1 MISLQHSTIQTPDG
15 ATLAVYRTEK
25 RRPGPSL
32 VLAGGI
38 AGGVDAWRLLIDD
51 FAPFHQIISWDY
63 RGLFR
68 SSVGNRALRPSD
80 VRIERHAAD
89 LALVLSELNVEQVVL
104 IGWSMGARVA
114 LELARTAPQRVLGV
128 VSINGAFGRPVQH
141 ALTPW
146 IGPLAGAVPM
156 LLRAA
161 ETAAPGAQR
170 LRRRIEPLLHRGLT
184 VDGLRLAG
192 MVGETIDVRRF
203 AGLMHDLSQVELP
216 ALLAVVNALAEHC
229 AEVDLPELDV
239 PVLLV
244 AGERDPFTSTADVQ
258 RASSRFVHGDVLIV
272 PSSTHFT
279 LLEFAELLHLRIEK
293 FLRDQVHFDRYIDVS
308 R

>member
-146 IGPLAGAVPM
+146 IGAAG
-156 LLRAA
+156 
-161 ETAAPGAQR
+161 
-170 LRRRIEPLLHRGLT
+170 RRRPHATSCRRNSGARSATPAPPNRTLVT
-184 VDGLRLAG
+184 PRLDRRRVA
-192 MVGETIDVRRF
+192 VG
-203 AGLMHDLSQVELP
+203 GY
-216 ALLAVVNALAEHC
+216 
-229 AEVDLPELDV
+229 
-239 PVLLV
+239 
-244 AGERDPFTSTADVQ
+244 GGRDDRCP
-258 RASSRFVHGDVLIV
+258 
-272 PSSTHFT
+272 T
-279 LLEFAELLHLRIEK
+279 LCWSDA
-293 FLRDQVHFDRYIDVS
+293 
-308 R
+308 